1 MSVSWLMVKCII
13 SPFSTHGEK
22 GQNKLLLNIVLMYSF
37 WIHLVAF
44 FQVVVMNC
52 VQPANWKYCYRVDQ
66 WLIPDVVEG
75 YQIWSGQKKIYQN
88 EKDYLN
94 SLDDPI
100 E

>member
-1 MSVSWLMVKCII
+1 
-13 SPFSTHGEK
+13 
-22 GQNKLLLNIVLMYSF
+22 MYSF

-75 YQIWSGQKKIYQN
+75 YQIWSGQKKVYQN

>member
-1 MSVSWLMVKCII
+1 MQ
-13 SPFSTHGEK
+13 T
-22 GQNKLLLNIVLMYSF
+22 F

-52 VQPANWKYCYRVDQ
+52 IQPANWKYCYRVDQ

-94 SLDDPI
+94 SLDDVY

>member
-1 MSVSWLMVKCII
+1 
-13 SPFSTHGEK
+13 
-22 GQNKLLLNIVLMYSF
+22 MYSF

-44 FQVVVMNC
+44 FQVVVLNC

-94 SLDDPI
+94 SLDDVI

>member
-1 MSVSWLMVKCII
+1 
-13 SPFSTHGEK
+13 
-22 GQNKLLLNIVLMYSF
+22 MYSL

-44 FQVVVMNC
+44 FQVVVLNC

-75 YQIWSGQKKIYQN
+75 YQIWSGQKTVYQN
-88 EKDYLN
+88 EKYYLN

>member
-1 MSVSWLMVKCII
+1 MLSL
-13 SPFSTHGEK
+13 
-22 GQNKLLLNIVLMYSF
+22 

-44 FQVVVMNC
+44 FQVVVVNC
-52 VQPANWKYCYRVDQ
+52 VQPVNWQYCYRVDQ
-66 WLIPDVVEG
+66 WLIPDIVEG

-94 SLDDPI
+94 SLDDVI

>member
-1 MSVSWLMVKCII
+1 
-13 SPFSTHGEK
+13 
-22 GQNKLLLNIVLMYSF
+22 MYSL

-44 FQVVVMNC
+44 FQVVVLNC

-75 YQIWSGQKKIYQN
+75 YQIWSGQKTVYQN

>member
-1 MSVSWLMVKCII
+1 
-13 SPFSTHGEK
+13 
-22 GQNKLLLNIVLMYSF
+22 MYSF

-52 VQPANWKYCYRVDQ
+52 IQPANWKYCYRVDQ
-66 WLIPDVVEG
+66 WLIPDLVEG
-75 YQIWSGQKKIYQN
+75 YEIWSGQKKVYQN

-94 SLDDPI
+94 SLDDHV

>member
-1 MSVSWLMVKCII
+1 ML
-13 SPFSTHGEK
+13 
-22 GQNKLLLNIVLMYSF
+22 SF

-52 VQPANWKYCYRVDQ
+52 IQPANWKYCYRVDQ
-66 WLIPDVVEG
+66 WLIPDLVEG
-75 YQIWSGQKKIYQN
+75 YEIWSGQKKIYQI
-88 EKDYLN
+88 ERDYLN

>member
-1 MSVSWLMVKCII
+1 MFTTLKTVKR
-13 SPFSTHGEK
+13 E
-22 GQNKLLLNIVLMYSF
+22 MYSL

-44 FQVVVMNC
+44 FQVVVLNC

-75 YQIWSGQKKIYQN
+75 YQIWSGQKKVYQN
-88 EKDYLN
+88 ERDYLN
-94 SLDDPI
+94 SLDDVY